1 MHLYLVASRPYTYCD
16 YHERLEDMVYA
27 TSAQNSMLQLY
38 PVILRQP
45 DHCKCVCHTAYVV
58 SCIICC
64 AFCYPCRYSQVAILG
79 TSYRAHKC
87 HLMIGCDQA
96 EDITLPTFGLLE
108 DILLKDDSVA
118 ESEFI
123 FVFSM
128 SKTTRFDHHLAASEI
143 ERIPNN
149 YQCSYMLFHLSVTIC
164 SVL

>member
-1 MHLYLVASRPYTYCD
+1 
-16 YHERLEDMVYA
+16 
-27 TSAQNSMLQLY
+27 
-38 PVILRQP
+38 
-45 DHCKCVCHTAYVV
+45 
-58 SCIICC
+58 
-64 AFCYPCRYSQVAILG
+64 
-79 TSYRAHKC
+79 
-87 HLMIGCDQA
+87 MIGCDQA
-96 EDITLPTFGLLE
+96 EDITLPTLGLLE